1 MLVFYFKQYK
11 YLNIFS
17 ESLDMEYQK
26 HLILYL
32 KARVTKFSKLE
43 RLRFMKHLF
52 YFLILIFKMLNS
64 GCSTNS
70 SFFKSLHSIP
80 LSLYMH
86 TMYGCIVD
94 FDC

>member
-17 ESLDMEYQK
+17 EPLDMEYQK

-43 RLRFMKHLF
+43 NKIWLRFMKHLF
-52 YFLILIFKMLNS
+52 YFFNF
-64 GCSTNS
+64 N
-70 SFFKSLHSIP
+70 F
-80 LSLYMH
+80 
-86 TMYGCIVD
+86 
-94 FDC
+94 